1 VAFFT
6 RDSEMLQC
14 LVFSVS
20 QNRLL
25 YTCHDVEGFP
35 HNAYPLRAE
44 FDDTTFKMVG
54 QNEYKENHKEAVWT
68 AIDFTGKHQ
77 TENTNNWRLLFS
89 SLVNAGNPD
98 LQRLAA
104 DALKNKIAA
113 SKPLELALN
122 RGVFLLLAYHQDSDL
137 MAALADRCSVG
148 LMIRYTGVLA
158 WLFSSGDDG
167 RWLRRLLASKFSGL
181 AVLNEGDVDAFDYQ
195 VFDKLVMYRYTPR
208 LMKEPYAR
216 GIFLNLMR
224 VPIKEKVQDEDV
236 AIEIEADLDEDND
249 TGLALKIGGRG
260 FMKGHTL
267 QKELKDFK
275 RRLQQLKGKNLVP
288 YEAFISIS
296 PLEFS
301 IGNLKHTELF
311 QLLDLC
317 TDDDLVDVLRPLIY
331 LQWNKMYWIALLYM
345 CVYWA
350 YAAVC
355 YAFYGFLYQSYA
367 LGAVLIGMSTAF
379 LAFECLTIYNLGI
392 YNYYRSKWNLVD
404 LMAFIGG
411 IVMTP
416 LLWHFNVQTPG
427 WAVGR
432 CVMMTVVW
440 LRALTWLRVFKSVR
454 YLITMV
460 LRVFYDMIAYVVIL
474 TGSVLGLTFIWRLS
488 SYFSPEARTDVEERE
503 TD

>member
-1 VAFFT
+1 
-6 RDSEMLQC
+6 
-14 LVFSVS
+14 
-20 QNRLL
+20 
-25 YTCHDVEGFP
+25 
-35 HNAYPLRAE
+35 
-44 FDDTTFKMVG
+44 
-54 QNEYKENHKEAVWT
+54 
-68 AIDFTGKHQ
+68 
-77 TENTNNWRLLFS
+77 
-89 SLVNAGNPD
+89 
-98 LQRLAA
+98 
-104 DALKNKIAA
+104 
-113 SKPLELALN
+113 
-122 RGVFLLLAYHQDSDL
+122 
-137 MAALADRCSVG
+137 
-148 LMIRYTGVLA
+148 
-158 WLFSSGDDG
+158 
-167 RWLRRLLASKFSGL
+167 
-181 AVLNEGDVDAFDYQ
+181 
-195 VFDKLVMYRYTPR
+195 MYRYTPR

-224 VPIKEKVQDEDV
+224 VPIKEQLQEKE
-236 AIEIEADLDEDND
+236 IPLEIEADLDEDND

-267 QKELKDFK
+267 QKEVKSFK
-275 RRLQQLKGKNLVP
+275 RRLQQLQGKNLVP
-288 YEAFISIS
+288 YAAYISMT
-296 PLEFS
+296 PLELS
-301 IGNLKHTELF
+301 IGNIKHTELF
-311 QLLDLC
+311 RMFDLC
-317 TDDDLVDVLRPLIY
+317 TDEDLVDVLRPLIY

-367 LGAVLIGMSTAF
+367 LGAVLIGMSSFF
-379 LAFECLTIYNLGI
+379 LAFECMTIFNLGVR
-392 YNYYRSKWNLVD
+392 NYYRSKWNLVD
-404 LMAFIGG
+404 LIAFIGG

-488 SYFSPEARTDVEERE
+488 SYFSPAAQTDVDERE
-503 TD
+503 TEAIIPDFFASLQVVTGIILGNMPSQEADGSQFSTVKFLIVVALGLVLALALTNILIAIINQTYTDIESTKKVHDLREVIGLIIDFNGSVTNLLNCSLCRHRRYVLSLARKYKEGDDPKLVEVTLSDPATAGEHRQHEEDSSCAGESNGSSLVLSEIDLVKRQNKKDR